1 MTAVGGP
8 YYEDLPVGR
17 RFADAPAV
25 TLSDGLAAA
34 HAAIVGGRFAMARD
48 RELALRVAG
57 RALAAPALA
66 WDVAIGQSTVVT
78 ERGIANLFY
87 RGLLFHRLPAIGD
100 TLKTVTTITGR
111 RPSTPRP
118 DRGPRGLVTMRIVT
132 VDQEGRLVLDFHRCA
147 LIPARQALSGGAE
160 GEPEPPDTAITAAA
174 VTPAVAGW
182 NLAPFRAAF
191 AEAGAALEA
200 GATYE
205 LAGGDVVSS
214 APELARLTL
223 NLAAIH
229 HDATGT
235 GARLVYG
242 GHTIGIAAAHISR
255 IFPRTAAILA
265 WDKADHLG
273 PVNEGDTLHSAVTI
287 ETATPHGEA
296 TLAGLRTRVTATAG
310 RDQPRRDVLDWRL
323 TALIA

>member
-8 YYEDLPVGR
+8 FYEDLTVGR

-25 TLSDGLAAA
+25 TITDGLAAA
-34 HAAIVGGRFAMARD
+34 HTAIVGGRFALSRD
-48 RELALRVAG
+48 RELAVRVAG
-57 RALAAPALA
+57 RPLAAPALA

-100 TLKTVTTITGR
+100 TLETVTVITGR

-118 DRGPRGLVTMRIVT
+118 GRGPRGLVTMRITT
-132 VDQEGRLVLDFHRCA
+132 VDQEGRTVLDFHRCA
-147 LIPARQALSGGAE
+147 LIPARQPANGAAE
-160 GEPEPPDTAITAAA
+160 GETELADVELAPGMIARAAD
-174 VTPAVAGW
+174 GW
-182 NLAPFRAAF
+182 NLAAFGASF
-191 AEAGAALEA
+191 AEEAAVVQP

-205 LAGGDVVSS
+205 LAGGDVVTS

-229 HDATGT
+229 HDATGS

-242 GHTIGIAAAHISR
+242 GHTIGLAAAHVSR
-255 IFPRTAAILA
+255 IFPRTVAILA
-265 WDKADHLG
+265 WRSADHLG
-273 PVNEGDTLHSAVTI
+273 PVSEGDTLHSTVTV
-287 ETATPHGEA
+287 EA
-296 TLAGLRTRVTATAG
+296 TASVAGGTLAHLRSRVTAIAG